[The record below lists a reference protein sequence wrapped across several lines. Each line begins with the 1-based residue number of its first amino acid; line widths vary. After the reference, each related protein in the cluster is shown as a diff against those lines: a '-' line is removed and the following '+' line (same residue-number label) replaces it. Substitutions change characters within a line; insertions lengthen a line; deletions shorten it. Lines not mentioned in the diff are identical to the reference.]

1 MSATSRPVGITIL
14 VFLIVLYA
22 AGVIAWD
29 MVSPFERDYVHVRGP
44 ASVVFGLRVFGL
56 PAQVMHGAQL
66 FVALALAGGLWTMKT
81 WGWHL
86 VLFVVSYIIIS
97 TTVWVAVYQDLG
109 LIKFA
114 FLNIVM
120 VNVILL
126 LTFPHRDKFA

>member
-1 MSATSRPVGITIL
+1 VKTAFERPVSITIL

-22 AGVIAWD
+22 VVVIAWD
-29 MVSPFERDYVHVRGP
+29 MLAPFERDYVRGP
-44 ASVVFGLRVFGL
+44 ASVVLGLRVSGL
-56 PAQVMHGAQL
+56 AAQVMHGAQL
-66 FVALALAGGLWTMKT
+66 FVALTLAGGLWTMKT

-86 VLFVVSYIIIS
+86 VLFVAGYIAIS

-109 LIKFA
+109 RIMFA

-126 LTFPHRDKFA
+126 LTFPHRDKFE

>member
-1 MSATSRPVGITIL
+1 MSETSRPVSITIL
-14 VFLIVLYA
+14 VCLIVLYA
-22 AGVIAWD
+22 ALVIAWD
-29 MVSPFERDYVHVRGP
+29 MLAPFERPYARGP
-44 ASVVFGLRVFGL
+44 ASVVLGLRISGL